1 MQTQMVDA
9 LEDCEFRGH
18 RAHVLSATAPV
29 GAEYLP
35 VAQSVH
41 VAVPVII
48 LYFPPAHAVH
58 AKPFAPVYPALHAH
72 WVEAV
77 LVTAELEFPG
87 QAVQSSL
94 PVLLL

>member
-18 RAHVLSATAPV
+18 GAHVLSATAPR

-35 VAQSVH
+35 AAQSVH

-58 AKPFAPVYPALHAH
+58 APVD
-72 WVEAV
+72 
-77 LVTAELEFPG
+77 AEYFLTWI
-87 QAVQSSL
+87 SL
-94 PVLLL
+94 VLLLYQNRLFHHNTRSNCKHLHHRLLY